1 MLQGL
6 IILNFLLF
14 SLDWLSTNFQLHN
27 RHIKSVFFCIIERC
41 ILQESSLV
49 RIFASMD
56 RGEIII
62 YQTADGETRLDV
74 RMENDSVWLTQA
86 QMAELFQ
93 TTPQNITMHTNHV
106 YREGELK
113 KDATCKKS
121 LQVRQE
127 GSRTI
132 RRMQNIY
139 NLDVIIS
146 VGYRVKSQRGT
157 QFRIWANKVLKEYL
171 IKGYAVNSQAK
182 IEQFEE
188 LKQTVH
194 LLSNVL
200 SAKSVTKSEAVG
212 LLRVITDYTYGLD
225 TLDRY
230 DYQQLDVSA
239 TTAEE
244 PFRATYENAMAALQV
259 LRDKFGGS
267 DLFAHEKDE
276 SFKSTMGAIYQ
287 TFGGHD
293 LYPSVEEKAANLLY
307 LTVKNHSFSDGNK
320 RIAAFLFLWFLENN
334 RILYRVDGSRLL
346 DNNTLVALTLMIAE
360 SRTEEKDVMTKVV
373 VNLINKNN

>member
-1 MLQGL
+1 MRK
-6 IILNFLLF
+6 LLEMRADF
-14 SLDWLSTNFQLHN
+14 P
-27 RHIKSVFFCIIERC
+27 
-41 ILQESSLV
+41 
-49 RIFASMD
+49 IFVGMD

-62 YQTADGETRLDV
+62 YQTADGETCLDV

-106 YREGELK
+106 FREGELEK
-113 KDATCKKS
+113 EATCKRS

-127 GSRTI
+127 GTRTI
-132 RRMQNIY
+132 RRIQNIY

-171 IKGYAVNSQAK
+171 IKGYAINSQAK
-182 IEQFEE
+182 IEQLEE
-188 LKQTVH
+188 LKQTVR

-200 SAKSVTKSEAVG
+200 SAKAVTKSEAVG

-230 DYQQLDVSA
+230 DYQQLEVSD
-239 TTAEE
+239 TTPEE
-244 PFRATYENAMAALQV
+244 PFHATYENAMEALQV

-267 DLFAHEKDE
+267 ELFAHEKDE
-276 SFKSTMGAIYQ
+276 SFKSTMGVIYQ
-287 TFGGHD
+287 TFGGRD

-334 RILYRVDGSRLL
+334 RILYRADGSRLL